1 MSIVKLGSFSEAA
14 QQLGYTQSSVTSHI
28 QLLEKELGT
37 RLFERLGHSLMLT
50 ADGER
55 LYGYAE
61 RMVRLDDEAHAE
73 LERQTEPEGILSLGM
88 SESIASYHLNQ
99 VLTEYVRLYPKVK
112 LRLQLGIGSSFT
124 GLLRRNL
131 LDIAFFLEGKVRNHE
146 FTAHCLWPEPIVL
159 SVAPTHG
166 LAKRT
171 RVTEKD
177 LAGQTLILT
186 DVNSRYTSQL
196 SDSLA
201 KKKVEP
207 DRVLEIGQVEAARQF
222 AMQGIGVAVLPLA
235 VVRTEIAA
243 GHLVRLPWQGL
254 PWEMHAYMV
263 HHRDK
268 WLSLPMKLF
277 MKLVHERL
285 SEAGGDGREQ

>member
-112 LRLQLGIGSSFT
+112 LRLQLGIGSSLPAFC
-124 GLLRRNL
+124 GVICSILHFSWRGKFVIMSLRR
-131 LDIAFFLEGKVRNHE
+131 IVCGRNRS
-146 FTAHCLWPEPIVL
+146 CCQWLQRMGWP
-159 SVAPTHG
+159 SG
-166 LAKRT
+166 L
-171 RVTEKD
+171 V
-177 LAGQTLILT
+177 
-186 DVNSRYTSQL
+186 
-196 SDSLA
+196 
-201 KKKVEP
+201 
-207 DRVLEIGQVEAARQF
+207 
-222 AMQGIGVAVLPLA
+222 
-235 VVRTEIAA
+235 
-243 GHLVRLPWQGL
+243 
-254 PWEMHAYMV
+254 
-263 HHRDK
+263 
-268 WLSLPMKLF
+268 
-277 MKLVHERL
+277 
-285 SEAGGDGREQ
+285 